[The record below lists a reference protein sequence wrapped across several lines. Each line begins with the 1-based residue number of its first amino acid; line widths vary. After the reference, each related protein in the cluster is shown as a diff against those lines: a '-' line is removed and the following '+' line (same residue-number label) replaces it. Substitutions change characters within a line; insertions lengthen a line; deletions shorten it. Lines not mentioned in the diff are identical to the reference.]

1 MSEEDKIQKFFR
13 TYFTENKIKEDFA
26 EKIIERAEHF

>member
-13 TYFTENKIKEDFA
+13 AYLTENNIKEDFA
-26 EKIIERAEHF
+26 ERILKQA